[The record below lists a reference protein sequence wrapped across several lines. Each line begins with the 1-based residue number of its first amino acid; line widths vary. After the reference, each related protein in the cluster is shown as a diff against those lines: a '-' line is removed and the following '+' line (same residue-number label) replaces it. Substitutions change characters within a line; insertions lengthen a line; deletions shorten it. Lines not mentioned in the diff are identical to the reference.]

1 MKFRFMQWDLGSKL
15 IFIATCLAI
24 ASFFFKWLDIGV
36 AAENGFLQGGVF
48 FIVCFIYP
56 FIKVVREKK
65 MSKLIAYVFA
75 LVAIILTM
83 MYISSKTVD
92 FFGQTIRGAAAGPY
106 LFLAACGLLSF
117 GIFRRKE

>member
-36 AAENGFLQGGVF
+36 AAQNGFLQGGVF

-65 MSKLIAYVFA
+65 MSKLIAYFFA

-83 MYISSKTVD
+83 MYVSSKTVD

-117 GIFRRKE
+117 GIFRRQD

>member
-1 MKFRFMQWDLGSKL
+1 MKIRFIQWDLGSKL

>member
-15 IFIATCLAI
+15 IFIATCIAV

-48 FIVCFIYP
+48 FIVCFLYP
-56 FIKVVREKK
+56 LIKVVREKK
-65 MSKLIAYVFA
+65 MSKLIAYAFA
-75 LVAIILTM
+75 LGAIVMTM

-106 LFLAACGLLSF
+106 LFLAACGLLSL
-117 GIFRRKE
+117 GIFKRKE